1 MKFKR
6 VTLVTINRL
15 AKFIV
20 SLSLFIAIAFAV
32 QQGFFEHIAD
42 SNWVAKFVN
51 EQGKQAVVVLM
62 AMGAAYAALGAPRQL
77 LAFAFGFAFGAVEG
91 ALLALV
97 ATELGCILSFYAA
110 KWLFRS
116 SLQRKFNKS
125 LMKFERLVK
134 DNTTLKVLMIRLLPI
149 GSNLFTNVAAGA
161 TTVPAQGFFLGSFI
175 GYIPQTLIF
184 AYAGAGIGLSEHEK
198 ILISIALFIVS
209 SVIGSLLY
217 RSQFRR
223 KVQEL

>member
-42 SNWVAKFVN
+42 SNWVAKFVK

-149 GSNLFTNVAAGA
+149 GSNLFTNV
-161 TTVPAQGFFLGSFI
+161 PAQGFFLGSFI